1 MSQMREPTHPDLI
14 SEDLIHQ
21 HHNLDQL
28 AASLDDDHSNDNKL
42 NYPNDLT
49 SLHIPGLTSHQHSTN
64 NISNN
69 NKNVQNEPSH
79 LISETVTVS
88 QYQQHQPQQYTQ
100 QFNHQQ
106 SHHDQQQQQQHQQQQ
121 QQQQQFNQQSLQQ
134 QNIPQQQ
141 QQQQQIQL
149 QHPNHY
155 NIQQPAQPAQQQ
167 QQPQRQTQQLGQHS
181 NQFNNSQQHYNQ
193 YNQQQQ
199 QPQQQSQ
206 QQIQQ
211 QLQQQPQQQ
220 QPQQYGQQFQ
230 HLHQEQSQ
238 QYSQQA
244 GNGMVYNSSHLQ
256 SMNDSPNTSSH
267 GESIGSPGIGDPNEY
282 LITPMIEEQIFDNV
296 NVLKEFVKEFGKKNE
311 FGIAIAHS
319 NNKAIYFT
327 CELGG
332 SYREK
337 RSKRSPSYDENDF
350 HSKKIGTKKIK
361 CPFAMVANYSKKK
374 SYWTLRI
381 SENKHNHPKLDPLV
395 NFPMLRKRSSH
406 VNLTIKELYS
416 AGDKPSVIH
425 QKLSAIFPDL
435 IIKREDIYNEIRI
448 LKKKGL
454 VPTSSELKNRK
465 ITEDQLDAHYGVQH
479 HQLQQQV
486 NENLAWAEAAYLSDE
501 QKKHEVD
508 QANAAVAAALKE
520 EDKADHILHLDER
533 LLTGN

>member
-1 MSQMREPTHPDLI
+1 MHEPTHPDLI
-14 SEDLIHQ
+14 SEDLINQ
-21 HHNLDQL
+21 HHSLDQL

-42 NYPNDLT
+42 NYSNDLS
-49 SLHIPGLTSHQHSTN
+49 SLHIPGLTNHTHSN
-64 NISNN
+64 NNNNNNHNNN
-69 NKNVQNEPSH
+69 NKNVQDEASR

-88 QYQQHQPQQYTQ
+88 QYQQHQPQPYTQ
-100 QFNHQQ
+100 QFNQQQ
-106 SHHDQQQQQQHQQQQ
+106 SHHQQPQQ
-121 QQQQQFNQQSLQQ
+121 QQQQQFNQQSQQ
-134 QNIPQQQ
+134 QHSIPQQQ
-141 QQQQQIQL
+141 QQQLQL

-155 NIQQPAQPAQQQ
+155 NIQQQAQQVQQQQQQQQ
-167 QQPQRQTQQLGQHS
+167 QQPQGQPQQSQQLGQQS
-181 NQFNNSQQHYNQ
+181 NQFNNTQQHYNQ
-193 YNQQQQ
+193 YNQQQPQQQ
-199 QPQQQSQ
+199 QPQQQQ
-206 QQIQQ
+206 QQYGQQYQ
-211 QLQQQPQQQ
+211 QLQQQPQQ
-220 QPQQYGQQFQ
+220 
-230 HLHQEQSQ
+230 
-238 QYSQQA
+238 YSQQA
-244 GNGMVYNSSHLQ
+244 SNGMVYNNSHLQ

-267 GESIGSPGIGDPNEY
+267 GDSIGSPGIGDPNEY
-282 LITPMIEEQIFDNV
+282 LVTPMIEEQIFDNV

-465 ITEDQLDAHYGVQH
+465 ITEDQLDVHYGVQH

-508 QANAAVAAALKE
+508 QANAAVAAALKA
-520 EDKADHILHLDER
+520 EDKEDHILHLDER